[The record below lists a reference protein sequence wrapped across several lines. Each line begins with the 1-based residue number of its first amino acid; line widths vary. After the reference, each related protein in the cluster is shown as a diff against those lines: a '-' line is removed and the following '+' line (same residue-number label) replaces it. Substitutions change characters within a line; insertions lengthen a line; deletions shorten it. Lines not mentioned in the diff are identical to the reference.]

1 MTRPSALILGALA
14 LAACSGPA
22 PAADGPPM
30 VRERRPANP
39 APQDLR
45 NMERRLLAIHNK
57 ARAAVGAPAL
67 AWDPG
72 LARQSAPY
80 AAVLARRGRLSH
92 SPQAER
98 PGQGENLWLGTRGA
112 YSIEEMAGG
121 WVDERR
127 MFRAGTL
134 PEVSTT
140 GRWSDVA
147 HYTQIIWRGTK
158 RVGCAIHKGEA
169 WDVLVCRYAPAGNVV
184 GQRVP

>member
-1 MTRPSALILGALA
+1 MIAGLA
-14 LAACSGPA
+14 LVGCSGAA
-22 PAADGPPM
+22 PAADEARM
-30 VRERRPANP
+30 VRERRPANAP
-39 APQDLR
+39 PQDLS
-45 NMERRLLAIHNK
+45 NMERRLLALHNG

-67 AWDPG
+67 AWDSA

-80 AAVLARRGRLSH
+80 AAILARRGRLSH
-92 SPQAER
+92 SPQKDR

-121 WVDERR
+121 WVDESR
-127 MFRAGTL
+127 MFRAGTF
-134 PEVSTT
+134 PQVSST

-147 HYTQIIWRGTK
+147 HYTQIIWRATT
-158 RVGCAIHKGEA
+158 RVGCAIHKGKA